1 MKPTMKEKRSAAD
14 RQWKEYAL
22 AGCVCILFFV
32 VLTHLGTVLSAAGR
46 FLNMLQ
52 PVIIGFV
59 FAYIVNPLAVWL
71 EKKVFRRIRKEK
83 TRWIFSVVVTL
94 AIVLLLL
101 SLLVAAL
108 IPQIVGSIRSLVGN
122 LDSYINNLRISL
134 QRVNLPFGAA
144 ISEYLGT
151 LTGDDG
157 ILSKLGGLL
166 ASNLG
171 AILQVTGSIGSA
183 AMNWLIGAFIAI
195 YFLTSKK
202 AILGVFQK
210 ILKLVLRKRDYIS
223 TEIMLR
229 QFNAIFSKYIV
240 CEILDALII
249 GLANGIFLL
258 ICRAP
263 DALFISA
270 LAAVTNLVPTFG
282 PIIGAAVGSFVFL
295 LIKPSV
301 ILPFLIF
308 TLVIQLLDSYLIKPK
323 LFGGALD
330 VPGLVILIAIIV
342 FGKLFGL
349 VGMLLA
355 IPIAAILVFL
365 YSKILLPWLELRQE
379 LKDYRRE
386 MESEKKQSE
395 AASDR
400 TD

>member
-1 MKPTMKEKRSAAD
+1 
-14 RQWKEYAL
+14 
-22 AGCVCILFFV
+22 
-32 VLTHLGTVLSAAGR
+32 
-46 FLNMLQ
+46 ML
-52 PVIIGFV
+52 
-59 FAYIVNPLAVWL
+59 
-71 EKKVFRRIRKEK
+71 K
-83 TRWIFSVVVTL
+83 
-94 AIVLLLL
+94 
-101 SLLVAAL
+101 
-108 IPQIVGSIRSLVGN
+108 
-122 LDSYINNLRISL
+122 
-134 QRVNLPFGAA
+134 
-144 ISEYLGT
+144 
-151 LTGDDG
+151 
-157 ILSKLGGLL
+157 
-166 ASNLG
+166 
-171 AILQVTGSIGSA
+171 
-183 AMNWLIGAFIAI
+183 
-195 YFLTSKK
+195 
-202 AILGVFQK
+202 
-210 ILKLVLRKRDYIS
+210 
-223 TEIMLR
+223 

-270 LAAVTNLVPTFG
+270 IAAITNLVPTFG
-282 PIIGAAVGSFVFL
+282 PIIGAAIGSFVFL
-295 LIKPSV
+295 LIRPSV

-323 LFGGALD
+323 LFGGALN

-365 YSKILLPWLELRQE
+365 YSRVLLQWLELRQE